1 MTAPGD
7 GLPGTAPLSPAAAEA
22 SAAEPAPLPA
32 VATER
37 AAPAALAPLPP
48 PAAGD
53 EQWATTFGAID
64 VAAGPAAIAVRGDEV
79 FLGGDFTTEMAGMPQ
94 DMYVRVAH
102 WDGSGWRRM
111 GDGVDAAVRMIAV
124 VGEDVYVGGQF
135 AVAGG
140 TVAANGLARWDGSG
154 WSEVAGGVGSSRS
167 WVAADVRALASD
179 GAKLYVAGVFDTVG
193 AGAVAAAGF
202 AVLDLATGTW
212 EAAPDGGLWSAEEP
226 GEGRALAVAGDRL
239 YVGGSFER
247 GRRGVGLH
255 RGARPRHGGLGRL
268 RRRHAQRGLRRHGR
282 QPGGRP
288 GHGHGLHRRPVPE
301 RGAVP
306 TSGVATLLDGQFGAS
321 ARSCTTTSRTR

>member
-7 GLPGTAPLSPAAAEA
+7 GLPGAAPLSPAAAEA

-37 AAPAALAPLPP
+37 AAPAVARAAPT
-48 PAAGD
+48 ARRRRRAVGD
-53 EQWATTFGAID
+53 HVRRAVD

-102 WDGSGWRRM
+102 RDGLGRRRM
-111 GDGVDAAVRMIAV
+111 GDGVDATVHAIAV

-167 WVAADVRALASD
+167 WWLTCALASD

-193 AGAVAAAGF
+193 APWPRRASRCST
-202 AVLDLATGTW
+202 ATGTC
-212 EAAPDGGLWSAEEP
+212 EAAPDGGC
-226 GEGRALAVAGDRL
+226 
-239 YVGGSFER
+239 GG
-247 GRRGVGLH
+247 
-255 RGARPRHGGLGRL
+255 
-268 RRRHAQRGLRRHGR
+268 
-282 QPGGRP
+282 
-288 GHGHGLHRRPVPE
+288 PE
-301 RGAVP
+301 
-306 TSGVATLLDGQFGAS
+306 TW
-321 ARSCTTTSRTR
+321 